1 MGSGPVLALD
11 IGSDK
16 ISALL
21 ARAGETGIDTLGLGQ
36 APSRGVL
43 RGVVV
48 DVEEASEAIG
58 EAAKNAGR
66 RARHAPAWVSVTGAH
81 FSGAMTSA
89 AIPITRPSR
98 EILPSDADQAL
109 RAAGEVALP
118 EGREVV
124 HIIPCDFV
132 VDGLPGVRR
141 PAGLS
146 ASTLEARVHVITAS
160 SAALDNVGRCLQRA
174 GIALEDFVFSPLA
187 CAEAAFGGKQPK
199 GPHLLI
205 DIAAATTGYMLF
217 RDGGPVLSGCLPLGG
232 AQIVQDLCIGLRL
245 PLDQSEQLFKGA
257 AVGLAALARG
267 QPPVVVRGADGSQRR
282 VRLLAAAEIVEARLR
297 EIISQVRAQIV
308 GSGVVAFLS
317 GGAVLTGEVSRIP
330 GAVALAEQ
338 VLSCPVRAYG
348 AALAGLLPEAKAADM
363 AAVVG
368 AAIIGLRHS
377 AREPQAGRGAWLRS
391 LAARAEAIKRAL
403 LGS

>member
-16 ISALL
+16 VSALL
-21 ARAGETGIDTLGLGQ
+21 ARAGESGIDTLGLGQ
-36 APSRGVL
+36 APSKGVQ

-48 DVEEASEAIG
+48 DVEEASDAIG

-66 RARHAPAWVSVTGAH
+66 RARHAPAWVSVTGTH

-89 AIPITRPSR
+89 TIPITRPSR
-98 EILPSDADQAL
+98 EILPSDVDQAL

-132 VDGLPGVRR
+132 VDGLPGVKR

-205 DIAAATTGYMLF
+205 DIGAATTGYVLF

-232 AQIVQDLCIGLRL
+232 VQIVQDLCIGLRL
-245 PLDQSEQLFKGA
+245 PLDQSEQLLKGA

-391 LAARAEAIKRAL
+391 LASRIEAIKRAI